1 MPEELLKIMRKE
13 HIKMKAFRILGRNIR
28 DAIKS
33 VFRNFSLSL
42 ASISCITITLLVVS
56 IAVIL
61 TLNVNNFTGLVEKDV
76 TIVTFLDQG
85 ISDEHIDEIKKEI
98 EKIGGIESIEF
109 QDKMDISKEMMDS
122 SDTFKSIMEK
132 WTEENTP
139 IQDTYLVKVINIDEI
154 GSIAKKIEKLK
165 YVESVKYGE
174 GMVESL
180 VAVFEVVKKIG
191 IAIVLALIVVTAFLI
206 ANTIK
211 ITIFSRKRE
220 IEIMRLVGASNLN
233 IKIPFIFEGLF
244 LGILGSIIPIAI
256 TVYGYFALYSN
267 FNGFSSFIKLVAP
280 EPFVYYVSAILLGIG
295 ILVGMFGSVRAVKK
309 HLKI

>member
-1 MPEELLKIMRKE
+1 
-13 HIKMKAFRILGRNIR
+13 MKAFRILRRNIR

-61 TLNVNNFTGLVEKDV
+61 TYNVNNFTGLVEKDV
-76 TIVTFLDQG
+76 TIVAFLDQG
-85 ISDEHIDEIKKEI
+85 ISDEEIDEVEAEIKKI
-98 EKIGGIESIEF
+98 TGIQSYEF
-109 QDKMDISKEMMDS
+109 NDKMDISKEMMDS
-122 SDTFKSIMEK
+122 SDTFKSIMET
-132 WTEENTP
+132 WTEETTP
-139 IQDTYLVKVINIDEI
+139 IQDTFLVKVIDINEI
-154 GSIAKKIEKLK
+154 GTIAKQIEKLEH
-165 YVESVKYGE
+165 VESVKYGE
-174 GMVESL
+174 GMVEQL
-180 VAVFEVVKKIG
+180 VSVFDVIKKIG
-191 IAIVLALIVVTAFLI
+191 IAIVVALIIVTAFLI
-206 ANTIK
+206 SNTIK

-244 LGILGSIIPIAI
+244 LGILGSVIPIAI
-256 TVYGYFALYSN
+256 TVYGYIALYTH
-267 FNGFSSFIKLVAP
+267 FEGFSSFIKLVEP
-280 EPFVYYVSAILLGIG
+280 EPFIYYVSAILLGIG

>member
-85 ISDEHIDEIKKEI
+85 ISDEHIVEVKKEI

-109 QDKMDISKEMMDS
+109 QDKMDISKEMMES
-122 SDTFKSIMEK
+122 SDTFKSIMEN

-180 VAVFEVVKKIG
+180 VSVFEVVKKIG
-191 IAIVLALIVVTAFLI
+191 IAIVIALIVVTAFLI

-244 LGILGSIIPIAI
+244 LGILGSIIPITI

-267 FNGFSSFIKLVAP
+267 FNGFSSFIKLVEP
-280 EPFVYYVSAILLGIG
+280 EPFVYYVSVILLGIG